1 MWLYKKE
8 RTRTNK
14 YTKTIDHTSLVISTL
29 GPLQKRKMVIHLQ
42 KKKRKKKREN
52 KTIRCDDTVYNK
64 VKIR

>member
-42 KKKRKKKREN
+42 KKGRKNE
-52 KTIRCDDTVYNK
+52 KTKPFVATTQCITR
-64 VKIR
+64 

>member
-42 KKKRKKKREN
+42 KKKGRKNE
-52 KTIRCDDTVYNK
+52 KTKPFVATIQCITR
-64 VKIR
+64 

>member
-42 KKKRKKKREN
+42 KKKKGRKNE
-52 KTIRCDDTVYNK
+52 KTKPFVATIQCITR
-64 VKIR
+64 

>member
-42 KKKRKKKREN
+42 KKKEEKTRKQNHSLR
-52 KTIRCDDTVYNK
+52 RYSV
-64 VKIR
+64 